1 MCKRGRVSQ
10 EDDSDQPF
18 RKIFMREK
26 YPIKKFKI
34 ARCKYAKIRSF
45 QKEIIQIQTE
55 KVIQNIEKRYP
66 RGFCKKGTSI
76 RDDILMREKDI
87 HKR

>member
-10 EDDSDQPF
+10 EDDSVQPF

-34 ARCKYAKIRSF
+34 ARCKYSKIRSF

-66 RGFCKKGTSI
+66 RGFCEKGTSI